1 MQTLVGQANQPGGQ
15 PSDSP
20 RSIKIAVR
28 VNRMKNVSIST
39 DRVLK
44 TKRLN
49 LRCPKLN
56 DAAEIFTAVKSP
68 QFPEQLPLKEMDAVS
83 EIEEWLRRLQ
93 ENWTTGQGFSW
104 IVEDRDSGDTLGQV
118 TLSKVKGDHVWA
130 MAFWIHPEYWGK
142 GYATESAECLLA
154 FGFEE
159 IGAENIWAGAG
170 EWNEGSTRVLEKIGM
185 EYIGDNPVGY
195 YSKGEPITTREYEI
209 SRESWQR
216 RTSK

>member
-1 MQTLVGQANQPGGQ
+1 
-15 PSDSP
+15 
-20 RSIKIAVR
+20 
-28 VNRMKNVSIST
+28 MKNVSIST
-39 DRVLK
+39 DTILK

-49 LRCPKLN
+49 LRYPKLN

-93 ENWTTGQGFSW
+93 ENWATGQGFSW
-104 IVEDRDSGDTLGQV
+104 IVEDRDSGDMFGQV
-118 TLSKVKGDHVWA
+118 TLSKVNGDHVWA
-130 MAFWIHPEYWGK
+130 MAFWIHPNCWGR
-142 GYATESAECLLA
+142 GYATEAAERLLE

-159 IGAENIWAGAG
+159 IGAKKIWAAAG

-185 EYIGDNPVGY
+185 KYTGDNPKGY
-195 YSKGEPITTREYEI
+195 YSRGEPIATREYEI
-209 SRESWQR
+209 SWEIWQR